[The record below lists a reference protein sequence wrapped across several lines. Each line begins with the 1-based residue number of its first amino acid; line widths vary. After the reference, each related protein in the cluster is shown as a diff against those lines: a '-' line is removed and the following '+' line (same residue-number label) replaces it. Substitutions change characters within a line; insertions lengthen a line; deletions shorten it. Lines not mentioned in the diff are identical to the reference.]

1 MLDWQLVSNLNRV
14 FQGKERQLLRKMK
27 YFGSLTCL
35 QTFFPYWLLY
45 CLFIYLFELYLMLV
59 QLIVFVN
66 KDQTT
71 FNNNKKNPKKQNKI
85 DFSKIN
91 LHILKCYLNKS
102 GDSNQ
107 YFSSSFSLS
116 FNSIDVFQFLKG
128 WSNCST
134 INILWKRHS

>member
-1 MLDWQLVSNLNRV
+1 
-14 FQGKERQLLRKMK
+14 
-27 YFGSLTCL
+27 
-35 QTFFPYWLLY
+35 
-45 CLFIYLFELYLMLV
+45 MLV

-71 FNNNKKNPKKQNKI
+71 FNNNKKNHKKQNKI

-128 WSNCST
+128 WSNLFHNKHPLKETQLIPIVEQLVFGNFNTGLFLKLVVTCLSG
-134 INILWKRHS
+134 K